1 MHVSCFRLNRF
12 RFSLKRFREIFH
24 KKASRMAVCK
34 QSLVFLR
41 VTKKQMSTQPKLTRF
56 NQNVLSKYQIYNSIF
71 MTLPF
76 DSITKTGVLLPLFHE
91 TCQKGFENGDNPTK
105 IVTDFFHKYQARRS
119 SESQISLLFRFIQY
133 IERQVV
139 LFDAI
144 EDAAFPIVNNMD
156 GIGTLRSLKE
166 SATST
171 NKKEQLKQYL
181 EEFKVR
187 IVLTAHP
194 TQFYPGSVLGIIT
207 DLSKAIKK
215 NNLLEIND
223 LLAQL
228 GKTPFFKHKKPTPYD
243 EAVSLIWYLENVFYK
258 SFGSVYDYIQQNI
271 FDGKPIAN
279 DIINIGFWPGGDR
292 DGNPFVTSETTLK
305 VARRL
310 KETILKNYYKDI
322 RSLKRKLTF
331 TGVEDRISGIEKQLY
346 DAVLDPSAISYASFD
361 TFVSELKSIKEIVI
375 AEHQSLYVNEL
386 NSLLNK
392 IHLFGFHFAMLDIR
406 QDSRAHDSVFSTMVE
421 GLIENGS
428 EIFPKNYNSLSEKEQ
443 IAILSKVEGAV
454 DISLFQDE
462 EVLKTL
468 ETIKAIKT
476 IQESNGE
483 RAANR
488 YIISNNQTALNVM
501 QLFAMLKLIAF
512 QEKMTVDIGPL
523 FETIT
528 DLENA
533 HLVMEELYTNPTYSA
548 HLKQRG
554 NKQTIMLGFSDG
566 TKDGG
571 YLMANWAIFKAKEK
585 LTEVS
590 RKYDVTVIFFDG
602 RGGPPAR
609 GGGKTH
615 QFYASLGPTIEDKEV
630 QLTIQGQTISSNF
643 GTLDSSQYNLEQL
656 ISSGIANRLNETNL
670 SMSKASLEVM
680 DSLATISYETYAA
693 FKSHPMFLPYL
704 ERMSTLKYYAKTN
717 IGSRPS
723 KRGKSDTLVFSDLR
737 AIPFVGSWSQLK
749 QNVPGFFG
757 VGTALKHFED
767 KGQFDK
773 VVSLYSESSFFK
785 TLIENS
791 MMSLSKSFFDLT
803 KYMAED
809 AEFGSFWNIIYTEY
823 KTTKRLL
830 LKLTGYSVLMENEQ
844 AGKASIDVRESIVLP
859 LLTIQQFAL
868 KKIQEL
874 EKAPVRDEEQ
884 IKIYEKI
891 VTRSLFGNI
900 NASRNSA

>member
-1 MHVSCFRLNRF
+1 
-12 RFSLKRFREIFH
+12 
-24 KKASRMAVCK
+24 
-34 QSLVFLR
+34 
-41 VTKKQMSTQPKLTRF
+41 MSTQPKLTRF

-76 DSITKTGVLLPLFHE
+76 DTIAKTGVLLPLFHE
-91 TCQKGFENGDNPTK
+91 TCEKGFSKGQNPTT
-105 IVTDFFHKYQARRS
+105 IVTSFFKKYQARRS
-119 SESQISLLFRFIQY
+119 EESQINLLFRFIQY

-166 SATST
+166 SATLN
-171 NKKEQLKQYL
+171 NKLPDLRANL

-194 TQFYPGSVLGIIT
+194 TQFYPGPVLGIIT
-207 DLSKAIKK
+207 DLTEAIKK
-215 NNLLEIND
+215 DDLPSINN

-258 SFGSVYDYIQQNI
+258 SFGTIYDYIQQNI
-271 FDGKPIAN
+271 FGDRPIDN
-279 DIINIGFWPGGDR
+279 DILNIGFWPGGDR
-292 DGNPFVTSETTLK
+292 DGNPFVTPEITLK
-305 VARRL
+305 VASRL
-310 KETILKNYYKDI
+310 KETVLKNYYRDI
-322 RSLKRKLTF
+322 RDLKRKLSF
-331 TGVEDRISGIEKQLY
+331 DGVEERVDALEKKLY
-346 DAVLDPSAISYASFD
+346 ASVLDHNAVDCIRFEAFI
-361 TFVSELKSIKEIVI
+361 SELKAIKEIVI
-375 AEHQSLYVNEL
+375 TEHQSLYVSEIT
-386 NSLLNK
+386 SLINK
-392 IHLFGFHFAMLDIR
+392 VHLFGFHFAILDIR
-406 QDSRAHDSVFSTMVE
+406 QDSRVHNDVFTSMVE
-421 GLIENGS
+421 GLVTSGS
-428 EIFPKNYNSLSEKEQ
+428 KIFSPQFLSLPEKEQ
-443 IAILSKVEGAV
+443 SVILSEV
-454 DISLFQDE
+454 DGTIDLSIFTDAD
-462 EVLKTL
+462 VLSTL
-468 ETIKAIKT
+468 RTIKAIKT
-476 IQESNGE
+476 IQQTNGE

-501 QLFAMLKLIAF
+501 QLFAMLKLVAF
-512 QEKMTVDIGPL
+512 QDALTIDIGPL

-533 HLVMEELYTNPTYSA
+533 PQVMEELYNIPAYRK
-548 HLKQRG
+548 HLEERG
-554 NKQTIMLGFSDG
+554 NRQTIMLGFSDG

-571 YLMANWAIFKAKEK
+571 YLMANWAIFKAKER
-585 LTEVS
+585 LTEIS
-590 RKYDVTVIFFDG
+590 RKYHVTAIFFDG

-656 ISSGIANRLNETNL
+656 ISSGIYNHLNETNL
-670 SMSKASLEVM
+670 SHSQTSIEIM
-680 DSLATISYETYAA
+680 DTLAKISYDTYSQ

-723 KRGKSDTLVFSDLR
+723 KRGKSNKLVFGDLR

-757 VGTALKHFED
+757 VGSALKHFED
-767 KGQFDK
+767 CGEFDK
-773 VVSLYSESSFFK
+773 VKALYSESSFFK

-803 KYMAED
+803 KYMSQDE
-809 AEFGSFWNIIYTEY
+809 EFGSFWDIIYAEY
-823 KTTKRLL
+823 EISKRLI
-830 LKLTGYSVLMENEQ
+830 LKLTGYETLMENEPS
-844 AGKASIDVRESIVLP
+844 GKASISMRESIVLP
-859 LLTIQQFAL
+859 LLTIQQYAL

-874 EKAPVRDEEQ
+874 EKAEVRDEEQ
-884 IKIYEKI
+884 IKIFEKI
-891 VTRSLFGNI
+891 VMRSLFGNI

>member
-1 MHVSCFRLNRF
+1 
-12 RFSLKRFREIFH
+12 
-24 KKASRMAVCK
+24 
-34 QSLVFLR
+34 
-41 VTKKQMSTQPKLTRF
+41 MSTQPKLTRF
-56 NQNVLSKYQIYNSIF
+56 NQSVLSKYQIYNSIF

-76 DSITKTGVLLPLFHE
+76 DAVTKTGVLLPLFHE
-91 TCQKGFENGDNPTK
+91 TCQKGFIAGEDPTT
-105 IVTDFFHKYQARRS
+105 IVNTFFKKYQARRTH
-119 SESQISLLFRFIQY
+119 ESQINLLFRFIQY

-144 EDAAFPIVNNMD
+144 EDAAFSTVNNMD

-166 SATST
+166 TVTAE
-171 NKKEQLKQYL
+171 NKMELLQKYL

-207 DLSKAIKK
+207 DLTEAIKE
-215 NNLLEIND
+215 NDLLRIND

-228 GKTPFFKHKKPTPYD
+228 GKTPFFKHEKPTPYD

-258 SFGSVYDYIQQNI
+258 SFGGVFDYIQQNI
-271 FDGKPIAN
+271 FDGKQIDN
-279 DIINIGFWPGGDR
+279 NIINIGFWPGGDR
-292 DGNPFVTSETTLK
+292 DGNPFVTPEITLK
-305 VARRL
+305 VAARL
-310 KETILKNYYKDI
+310 KETIVKNYYRDI
-322 RSLKRKLTF
+322 RRLKRKLTF
-331 TGVEDRISGIEKQLY
+331 KGIEDSMTLLEKELY
-346 DAVLDPSAISYASFD
+346 ALMIGNP
-361 TFVSELKSIKEIVI
+361 SELTLDHFKSELNSVKDILIK
-375 AEHQSLYVNEL
+375 EHQSLYLAEI

-392 IHLFGFHFAMLDIR
+392 IHLFGFHFSTLDIR
-406 QDSRAHDSVFSTMVE
+406 QDSRAHDSVFTDLVKTLQES
-421 GLIENGS
+421 GS
-428 EIFPKNYNSLSEKEQ
+428 DIFPKNYFELSEKEQ
-443 IAILSKVEGAV
+443 VKVLSKIEGKI
-454 DISLFQDE
+454 DLSLIKDE
-462 EVLKTL
+462 ETLKTFK
-468 ETIKAIKT
+468 TIEALKT
-476 IQESNGE
+476 IQQTNGE
-483 RAANR
+483 QASNR
-488 YIISNNQTALNVM
+488 YIISNNQTTLNVM
-501 QLFAMLKLIAF
+501 QLFAMLKLVAF
-512 QEKMTVDIGPL
+512 QDELTVDIGPL

-533 HLVMEELYTNPTYSA
+533 HTVMEELYTNPEYSK
-548 HLKQRG
+548 HLKKRG

-571 YLMANWAIFKAKEK
+571 YLMANWAIYKAKER
-585 LTEVS
+585 LTEIS
-590 RKYDVTVIFFDG
+590 RKYDITVIFFDG

-615 QFYASLGPTIEDKEV
+615 NFYASLGPTIEDKEV

-656 ISSGIANRLNETNL
+656 ISSGIYNSLSDADL
-670 SMSKASLEVM
+670 SMKPENREVMSNLASLSYKAYA
-680 DSLATISYETYAA
+680 DFKAHPKFISY
-693 FKSHPMFLPYL
+693 L
-704 ERMSTLKYYAKTN
+704 ENMSTLKYYAKTN

-723 KRGKSDTLVFSDLR
+723 KRGKSEGLVFEDLR

-757 VGTALKHFED
+757 VGTALKHYEDAGEFE
-767 KGQFDK
+767 K
-773 VVSLYSESSFFK
+773 VQQLFKTSNFFK

-803 KYMAED
+803 KYMSED
-809 AEFGSFWNIIYTEY
+809 AEYGAFWNVIHDEY
-823 KTTKRLL
+823 VTTKRLI
-830 LKLTGYSVLMENEQ
+830 LKLTGYKELMQEEP
-844 AGKASIDVRESIVLP
+844 AGKASINVRESIVLP

-874 EKAPVRDEEQ
+874 EKESPRDEEQ
-884 IKIYEKI
+884 IKVYEKI